1 MIVIIRTWQK
11 QDIMIVLIVEKENV
25 MGYHCE
31 DNFTK
36 GAKLFITGCTA
47 VAGALIAGPL
57 GFMAGLGG
65 GKLGSDKLS
74 NMDDRRD
81 YKFRCPRCGHE
92 FTRWFDN

>member
-1 MIVIIRTWQK
+1 MAETRLY
-11 QDIMIVLIVEKENV
+11 DCPNCGRENV
-25 MGYHCE
+25 IGYHSE

-36 GAKLFITGCTA
+36 GAKLVITGCTA
-47 VAGALIAGPL
+47 IAGALIAGPL

-74 NMDDRRD
+74 NMDERRE